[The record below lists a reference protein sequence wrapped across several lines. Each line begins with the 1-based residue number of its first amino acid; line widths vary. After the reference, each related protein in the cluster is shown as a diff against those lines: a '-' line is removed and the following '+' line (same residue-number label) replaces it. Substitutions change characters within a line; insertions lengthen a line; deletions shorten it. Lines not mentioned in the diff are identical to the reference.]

1 MRKKKE
7 AQYRECINTLM
18 DLNREY
24 THWLDQSECSE
35 LGDNQARHMM
45 RLIRKG
51 NTQLTQLGFK

>member
-7 AQYRECINTLM
+7 AQYRECIDTLIA
-18 DLNREY
+18 LNREY

-35 LGDNQARHMM
+35 LGFNHAQHMLSLV
-45 RLIRKG
+45 REG